1 MAVKYNESIGN
12 QQINGWRG
20 LNFRDSATDSE
31 LIDCQNL
38 SSRRYPFFTTRP
50 GRQRLE
56 QYKTPTSVFAWD
68 KLCVVDGGTLY
79 SDGEPISN
87 VSENPQYAVVN
98 SKLCVFPDKK
108 YIDLSTGEFKSLE
121 ATLVTEETPT
131 FGTNKISVG
140 NVPGQASTFKSQTI
154 QYTSSKQKDCFF
166 YSYGSDASALSWSES
181 GGWNT
186 PTAEVSEVFNFVA
199 FDPSKPTDKTDIAIG
214 KVFIPKLEN
223 GAFSIPLFTADNPNH
238 DGENNE
244 GYVAIIRRRAN
255 LDWPYDAYYCDV
267 FYRGDSSS
275 LTQLF
280 KVGDRVT
287 ISGSAF
293 PPRNVENVKIAE
305 IKNAASASQSSEII
319 FEGEIFPTMERYA
332 VLDRDYPPDTYG
344 FYWPITSED
353 YRYSYATFTSSQVM
367 RKGHTLYY
375 ANKTFYHWNG
385 KDVVA
390 MPVVKSGSQY
400 VQPSENMIPSTTH
413 ENSAITIARVVPDL
427 DYICENGNRLW
438 GVCNKAKSKVWD
450 EDAGAW
456 KTNIVRTIYASA
468 LGDPTNFFV
477 YDGVSTDSYALTVA
491 SRGDFTDC
499 VSYADQVLCFKED
512 VLHRIAGDYPANYA
526 MYTDNIEGVQRGS
539 HRASTIINDVLY
551 YKSRDGVYA
560 YSGGQ
565 PRLVSYNIDGKLYS
579 GAVGGTDGIRYYIS
593 MTDEDGV
600 DYIFEFDTIHDAWYM
615 QEHRKALGFAY
626 ADNSVYFVDGANAFR
641 MQGGERSDVVW
652 SATLTEFDEGSF
664 NHKQYRWL
672 RMEYELEEDSEI
684 NVDVVIDGG
693 KTKRVYTSDKPG
705 RKAVNIPLEGMRCN
719 RLKMVISGT
728 GGCTIRRVRRDYIVC
743 SVEE

>member
-79 SDGEPISN
+79 YDNEPVSNTSD
-87 VSENPQYAVVN
+87 NPQFAVVN
-98 SKLCVFPDKK
+98 SKLCIFPDKK
-108 YIDLSTGEFKSLE
+108 YIDLTNGEYRNLE
-121 ATLVTEETPT
+121 EKLVPVNAPVFTA
-131 FGTNKISVG
+131 NSISIENNPPVSEHVLDYANG
-140 NVPGQASTFKSQTI
+140 YVNT
-154 QYTSSKQKDCFF
+154 
-166 YSYGSDASALSWSES
+166 YGRDPALLSWNPDT
-181 GGWNT
+181 GW
-186 PTAEVSEVFNFVA
+186 
-199 FDPSKPTDKTDIAIG
+199 SKPAATRLYGYYNEDAAEYKGLII
-214 KVFIPKLEN
+214 IPAYRN
-223 GAFSIPLFTADNPNH
+223 GAFEMVWDRDNTA
-238 DGENNE
+238 ENNE
-244 GYVAIIRRRAN
+244 GYYGVLTSHQI
-255 LDWPYDAYYCDV
+255 DEYYNRWYFDV
-267 FYRGDSSS
+267 YKVGEERPRLS
-275 LTQLF
+275 QLF

-287 ISGSAF
+287 IEGCNYPVNNA
-293 PPRNVENVKIAE
+293 ENAVVTGIDD
-305 IKNAASASQSSEII
+305 AANTLT
-319 FEGEIFPTMERYA
+319 FKDDLF
-332 VLDRDYPPDTYG
+332 VLP
-344 FYWPITSED
+344 
-353 YRYSYATFTSSQVM
+353 YRYYIVTQDLQPGYYNFQYETVSEEDGRKSHANKFETTEYL
-367 RKGHTLYY
+367 RKGWVLWLYENKA
-375 ANKTFYHWNG
+375 ANIAIWNG
-385 KDVVA
+385 KDVKTL
-390 MPVVKSGSQY
+390 PIKSTNDHGYTVLTPTNYASGNTATESMS
-400 VQPSENMIPSTTH
+400 VT
-413 ENSAITIARVVPDL
+413 ITRKVPNL

-438 GVCNKAKSKVWD
+438 GVCNAVENKVWD
-450 EDAGAW
+450 ESEQAW

-477 YDGVSTDSYALTVA
+477 YDGVATDSYALTVA
-491 SRGDFTDC
+491 SKGDFTDC
-499 VSYADQVLCFKED
+499 VSYSDQVLCFKED

-579 GAVGGTDGIRYYIS
+579 GAAGGTDGIRYYIS

-615 QEHRKALGFAY
+615 QDHRKALGFAY